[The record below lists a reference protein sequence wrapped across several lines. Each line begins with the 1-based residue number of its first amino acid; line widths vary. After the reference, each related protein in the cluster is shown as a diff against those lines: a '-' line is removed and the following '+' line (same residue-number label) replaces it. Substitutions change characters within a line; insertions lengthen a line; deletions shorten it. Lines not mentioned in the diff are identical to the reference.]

1 MDWILKTIRQCLALA
16 VIASALAAPAT
27 LPAREPKKIVPILK
41 QINQLND
48 DGSYTFGYE
57 GGDGSF
63 RVETKDTTGFTK
75 G

>member
-1 MDWILKTIRQCLALA
+1 LT
-16 VIASALAAPAT
+16 VIACALAAPAT
-27 LPAREPKKIVPILK
+27 LPATLREPKKIVPILK

-63 RVETKDTTGFTK
+63 RVETKDTTGFIK